1 MSDEASL
8 LIQHLKTDRKTLST
22 VESCTGG
29 MLFSDLTAVPGASAV
44 LDRGFVTYSNQ
55 AKQDMV
61 GVHTKTLAVHGA
73 VSQQTAEEMA
83 LGGLKAAGT
92 TLSVSLT
99 GIAGAD
105 GGTKT
110 KPVGLVWISVCDDK
124 GRQITKDN
132 YFTGDRQQIRKSAC
146 DAAISLVLSLL
157 KKQE

>member
-1 MSDEASL
+1 MSDEASF
-8 LIQHLKTDRKTLST
+8 LIQQLTAGKKTLST

-61 GVHTKTLAVHGA
+61 DVQADTLARYGA
-73 VSQQTAEEMA
+73 VSQQVAEEMA
-83 LGGLKAAGT
+83 AGGLKTART

-99 GIAGAD
+99 GIAGPG

-110 KPVGLVWISVCDDK
+110 KPVGLVWISVCDET
-124 GRQITKDN
+124 GRQTTTDHQ
-132 YFTGDRQQIRKSAC
+132 FSGDRQQIRQAAC
-146 DAAISLVLSLL
+146 AAAVRLLLSF
-157 KKQE
+157 